1 MIRWY
6 EAFKIE
12 NGKVVEKIVFPPE
25 ERAAILR
32 KLKMGDLS
40 PLGKMAEGQKIKFE
54 GEIYDIKELKSVA
67 IQLVKEEM
75 RERLSED
82 YILVEHLNTYD
93 DIISIQNLIKER
105 ILEWK
110 RIERIKDIQI
120 DTLQLLHKELRELE
134 SLREYL
140 YEKIEEEMQ
149 KIAPNITYMVGPI
162 IGARL
167 IADAGGLY
175 RLARMPASTI
185 QVLGAEDAFFR
196 HLRSGSKCPK
206 HGTIFRVPEVRNTSR
221 KIRGKIARTLAAKLA
236 IAAKI
241 DYYGGKFMGD
251 TLKKEWL
258 KRVQEVGK

>member
-1 MIRWY
+1 MIKWY
-6 EAFKIE
+6 GAFKIE
-12 NGKVVEKIVFPPE
+12 NGKVVNSILFPPE
-25 ERAAILR
+25 KRVAILR
-32 KLKMGDLS
+32 KLKMGDMS
-40 PLGKMAEGQKIKFE
+40 PIGEMINEQKIKFE

-105 ILEWK
+105 ILEWE
-110 RIERIKDIQI
+110 RIERIKNIQI
-120 DTLQLLHKELRELE
+120 DTLQLLREELGNLD
-134 SLREYL
+134 SLRKYM
-140 YEKIEEEMQ
+140 YEKIEEGMK
-149 KIAPNITYMVGPI
+149 KIAPNMTHLVGPI

-167 IADAGGLY
+167 IADAGGLR

-206 HGTIFRVPEVRNTSR
+206 HGTIFRVPEVRNAPR
-221 KIRGKIARTLAAKLA
+221 KIRGKIARTLASKLA
-236 IAAKI
+236 IAAKV
-241 DYYGGKFMGD
+241 DYYGGEFIGD
-251 TLKKEWL
+251 TLKEEWL
-258 KRVQEVGK
+258 KRVQEVSR